1 MAEELPDVSSGDWH
15 VHDPKTRIVRFAA
28 VLVAVVLLLA
38 SWNALDVRY
47 DFAASAPLQ
56 LYDLLER
63 MVPPDA
69 AYTGEIISP
78 LLETVHIAILGT
90 VLAIIM
96 ALPVAFISARNTT
109 PNRLTHVLGKYI
121 ISFSRSVNVII
132 WALFFV
138 IIFGPGALAGVVSV
152 AVRSIGFTA
161 KLLSEAIEEIDF
173 GQVEAITATGAGSFL
188 VLIYAIVPQVKP
200 AFVGIATYRWD
211 INVRAASILGIVGA
225 GGIGVNLQTSVNRYA
240 WGRVLTILLAIL
252 GVVIV
257 SELVSAY
264 FRKKV
269 S

>member
-1 MAEELPDVSSGDWH
+1 MVEDLAELSGEDWH
-15 VHDPKTRIVRFAA
+15 LHNRRTRILRFLTLLITA
-28 VLVAVVLLLA
+28 VLLLA
-38 SWNALDVRY
+38 SWQALGVRY
-47 DFAASAPLQ
+47 DYAISAPVY
-56 LYDLLER
+56 LYDLLSR
-63 MVPPDA
+63 MFPPDA
-69 AYTGEIISP
+69 GYTGEIISP
-78 LLETVHIAILGT
+78 LLETVHIAIIGT

-109 PNRLTHVLGKYI
+109 PNKITYVLGKFI

-173 GQVEAITATGAGSFL
+173 GQVEAINATGAGPLLIL
-188 VLIYAIVPQVKP
+188 VYAIVPQVKP

-211 INVRAASILGIVGA
+211 INVRAASVLGLVGA
-225 GGIGVNLQTSVNRYA
+225 GGIGVELQTSVNSYD
-240 WGRVLTILLAIL
+240 WGSVLTIMLAIL
-252 GVVIV
+252 CVVIL

>member
-1 MAEELPDVSSGDWH
+1 MVEELSDLSEEDWH
-15 VHDPKTRIVRFAA
+15 LHKRRTRLLRFVAL
-28 VLVAVVLLLA
+28 LVTAVVLLA
-38 SWNALDVRY
+38 SWQALGVRY
-47 DFAASAPLQ
+47 DYAISAPAQ
-56 LYDLLER
+56 LYDLFGR
-63 MVPPDA
+63 MFPPNA
-69 AYTGEIISP
+69 GYTGEIISP

-90 VLAIIM
+90 MLAIIM

-109 PNRLTHVLGKYI
+109 PNRLTHALGKFI

-138 IIFGPGALAGVVSV
+138 IVFGPGALAGVVSV

-173 GQVEAITATGAGSFL
+173 GQVEAISATGANSFL

-211 INVRAASILGIVGA
+211 INVRAASVLGLVGA
-225 GGIGVNLQTSVNRYA
+225 GGIGVNLQTSVNSYD
-240 WGRVLTILLAIL
+240 WGSVLTIMLAIL
-252 GVVIV
+252 GVVVV
-257 SELVSAY
+257 SEVVSAY